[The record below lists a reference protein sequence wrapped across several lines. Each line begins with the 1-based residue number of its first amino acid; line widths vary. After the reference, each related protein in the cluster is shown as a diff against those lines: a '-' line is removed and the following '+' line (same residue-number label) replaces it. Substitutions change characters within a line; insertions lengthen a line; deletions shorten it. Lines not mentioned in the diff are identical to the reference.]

1 MHDGDDAP
9 AHQDAPGLDE
19 AAVDDQDE
27 NAHTLSIRR
36 ADGEELL
43 TVVSPAEEWS
53 VYLAPGG
60 IITNAFIGTPGDPTV
75 WVDAVGRGVERDE
88 DGTYVIHLD

>member
-1 MHDGDDAP
+1 MHDGDDEP
-9 AHQDAPGLDE
+9 THEDE
-19 AAVDDQDE
+19 HEHDVDDVVVEDE

-43 TVVSPAEEWS
+43 TVFSPTEEWS
-53 VYLAPGG
+53 AYLAPGG
-60 IITNAFIGTPGDPTV
+60 AVTNAYIGTPGDPIV
-75 WVDAVGRGVERDE
+75 WVDAVGRPVERDD